1 MKKALALICVIL
13 TVSMLN
19 WMLFAKLT
27 NAFQQPLEL
36 SMRGGGNCI
45 ATYPSPSGTYRAEV
59 YLYPETSLNLAGLR
73 VWIEETDAHARGW
86 NVAYMYG
93 PTLFPYGALYHEL
106 TWVSDTAI
114 CINGVILD
122 VLHMTYI
129 N

>member
-1 MKKALALICVIL
+1 MKKMMALVCLILSISL
-13 TVSMLN
+13 LN
-19 WMLFAKLT
+19 WMLFAGLT
-27 NAFQQPLEL
+27 NMFQQPLEL
-36 SMRGGGNCI
+36 SMRSGGRCI
-45 ATYPSPSGTYRAEV
+45 AAYPSPNGTYRAEV
-59 YLYPETSLNLAGLR
+59 YLYPETSLSLAGLR
-73 VWIEETDAHARGW
+73 VWIEETDVRNRGW

-93 PTLFPYGALYHEL
+93 PTLFPYGASYHEL